1 MDQKGRFSRPSLGLG
16 ERSEVMEDPAPVDA
30 GIRRAVE
37 LMTAWN
43 ESGEG
48 DASFAVL
55 LASQDMAAAVAI
67 DNLLGESITL
77 IAGLMSLAGRLLM
90 ELERQSKT
98 PIPEILERVGTEP
111 AE

>member
-1 MDQKGRFSRPSLGLG
+1 VTEETGT
-16 ERSEVMEDPAPVDA
+16 ADA
-30 GIRRAVE
+30 GVRRAVE

-77 IAGLMSLAGRLLM
+77 IAGLMSLAGQLLM
-90 ELERQSKT
+90 ELERHSKT
-98 PIPEILERVGTEP
+98 PIPEILQRLGTEA